1 MKHFILYFAI
11 ATAAFLFCGE
21 ETRCKA
27 EGIPDVS
34 HLCDGYFSREF
45 WNIGL
50 EFEYDEFWG
59 KSVAVIKC
67 GYEDVWDNEFTYY
80 APADKSAG
88 LYSLIEIETDK
99 GTFRSKS
106 RTMTIIIEFIDA
118 NCNTVKRVS
127 VPAKTRSGRSDK
139 CRITDADA
147 VKEIWDWITADKD
160 NSLVITAERNYP
172 YSDFRMIVNSR

>member
-1 MKHFILYFAI
+1 MKHFILYFAVAI
-11 ATAAFLFCGE
+11 TMFLFCSK

-27 EGIPDVS
+27 EVKPDIGY
-34 HLCDGYFSREF
+34 LCDGYFSREF
-45 WNIGL
+45 WNVGL

-59 KSVAVIKC
+59 KSIATIKC
-67 GYEDVWDNEFTYY
+67 RYEDVWDNEFTYY

-99 GTFRSKS
+99 GTFRSKV
-106 RTMTIIIEFIDA
+106 RTMTIIIELIDA
-118 NCNTVKRVS
+118 NCNTVKRIS
-127 VPAKTRSGRSDK
+127 VPAKTRSDRSDK
-139 CRITDADA
+139 CRVTDPDA